1 MPKAFRKRAACE
13 GVRATVVDSNVQ
25 KGIDA
30 QVYASVQPC
39 GASKGSRGDC
49 FGCSLPLGFL
59 RRIFPG
65 KILGGVIIGV
75 TFHIGCPALHV
86 SAGVNKIADVRRIL
100 AGKIYSL
107 VKMPRK
113 AFVGQRGEKLQIAD
127 RTAVVDINDV
137 RGACV
142 HRRCQ
147 IKSRAEKFLH
157 RFMYRAD
164 FKADSRCFREI
175 LSGFFPEGDLRW
187 FRVP

>member
-1 MPKAFRKRAACE
+1 M
-13 GVRATVVDSNVQ
+13 
-25 KGIDA
+25 
-30 QVYASVQPC
+30 
-39 GASKGSRGDC
+39 
-49 FGCSLPLGFL
+49 CS
-59 RRIFPG
+59 
-65 KILGGVIIGV
+65 
-75 TFHIGCPALHV
+75 
-86 SAGVNKIADVRRIL
+86 RIL

-142 HRRCQ
+142 HRRRQ

-164 FKADSRCFREI
+164 FKANSRCFREI
-175 LSGFFPEGDLRW
+175 LSDFFLKEIYDGLGFHSRQVCILALLGKQIRIF
-187 FRVP
+187 F

>member
-1 MPKAFRKRAACE
+1 M
-13 GVRATVVDSNVQ
+13 DSNVQ

-39 GASKGSRGDC
+39 GASKGSRGVASDALA
-49 FGCSLPLGFL
+49 SGFL
-59 RRIFPG
+59 RRVFPG
-65 KILGGVIIGV
+65 KILGGVIVGV

-127 RTAVVDINDV
+127 RTAVVDIMTFGEPV
-137 RGACV
+137 SIGGV
-142 HRRCQ
+142 
-147 IKSRAEKFLH
+147 K
-157 RFMYRAD
+157 
-164 FKADSRCFREI
+164 
-175 LSGFFPEGDLRW
+175 
-187 FRVP
+187 